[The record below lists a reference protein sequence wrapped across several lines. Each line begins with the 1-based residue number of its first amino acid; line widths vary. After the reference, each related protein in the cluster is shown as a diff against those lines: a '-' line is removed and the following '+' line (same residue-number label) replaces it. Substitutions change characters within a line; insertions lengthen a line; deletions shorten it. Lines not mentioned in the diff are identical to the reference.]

1 MSSDRQRAETIIK
14 KEERARDGAA
24 AMIEY
29 QAKAIA
35 TREKT
40 AHLKAL
46 RVDREA
52 QTAELKLT
60 DTDANTGT
68 STRTILIE
76 TATARVPRKLK
87 PRRTIV
93 L

>member
-1 MSSDRQRAETIIK
+1 MTSDQDRQRAETIIK

-46 RVDREA
+46 RLDREA
-52 QTAELKLT
+52 QTAEVYLADAVGTRRSAKRAPPGRGRT
-60 DTDANTGT
+60 KVIFTKANTD
-68 STRTILIE
+68 E
-76 TATARVPRKLK
+76 
-87 PRRTIV
+87 
-93 L
+93 